1 MLNKAQIIGNLGA
14 DPRIAKAQNGSTIAS
29 FTVATTERGYTTQ
42 SGAQIPDRT
51 EWHNVVCFGK
61 LAEVVA
67 KYLHKGSK
75 VYIEGKMRTRSY
87 TGKDG
92 IERKVMEINADSM
105 EMLDSKQSSS
115 GNNAQQPQDPYGGY
129 QPQQGY
135 SQHQPNDDPDLPF

>member
-14 DPRIAKAQNGSTIAS
+14 DPRIAKAQNGSAIAS

-42 SGAQIPDRT
+42 SGTQIPDRT

-115 GNNAQQPQDPYGGY
+115 GNNAQQSQDPYGGY
-129 QPQQGY
+129 QPQSGY
-135 SQHQPNDDPDLPF
+135 SQPQPNDDPDLPF

>member
-14 DPRIAKAQNGSTIAS
+14 DPRIAKAQNGSAIAS

-67 KYLHKGSK
+67 KYLRKGSK

-129 QPQQGY
+129 QPQSGY
-135 SQHQPNDDPDLPF
+135 SQPQPNDDPDLPF

>member
-14 DPRIAKAQNGSTIAS
+14 DPRIAKAQNGSAIAA

-51 EWHNVVCFGK
+51 EWHNVICFGK

-87 TGKDG
+87 NGKDG

-105 EMLDSKQSSS
+105 EMLDSKQTSAV
-115 GNNAQQPQDPYGGY
+115 NNNVQREQELYGSPQPE
-129 QPQQGY
+129 QGY
-135 SQHQPNDDPDLPF
+135 SQQQRDDDVPF

>member
-1 MLNKAQIIGNLGA
+1 MLNKAQIIGNLGS
-14 DPRIAKAQNGSTIAS
+14 DPRIAKAQNGSSIAG

-42 SGAQIPDRT
+42 SGVQIPDKT

-92 IERKVMEINADSM
+92 IERKVMEINADNI
-105 EMLDSKQSSS
+105 EMLDPKPTS
-115 GNNAQQPQDPYGGY
+115 NTAQQSATYNSPSQA
-129 QPQQGY
+129 QTNLAQQSNFG
-135 SQHQPNDDPDLPF
+135 QEFPF